1 MSESQESVR
10 RDSAARQIEH
20 KEVVD
25 WSGKRFVLP
34 RGTTLPASGLS
45 GEVFLKVNA
54 AAEDQLFV
62 RDNNLD
68 RWVTIG
74 P

>member
-1 MSESQESVR
+1 MTETIESMR
-10 RDSAARQIEH
+10 GDSAARQVEG
-20 KEVVD
+20 KEIND
-25 WSGKRFVLP
+25 WSGKRVVLP

-45 GEVFLKVNA
+45 GEVFVKINDA
-54 AAEDQLFV
+54 AADQMFV